1 MKVKRK
7 NHELEFEDVFLD
19 KIAKQRAKEDFSEE
33 IKLENPLS
41 RTNFL
46 ILNILIF
53 FTLLTLGV
61 FALKMQIFNKK
72 EYEALAQKNKY
83 ISISYSSERGIITDR
98 NNLPLVENEI
108 NFDLYYNYTQKE
120 QFEQNLALKEI
131 ALILNESEEQVEK
144 IIANPENK
152 LINENLLLLKKD
164 LSHQELVLYEA
175 KKEGLPFLTLKRRA
189 LRKYTESAC
198 LGHVLGYLGKI
209 SPDEFAS
216 TSEYAIADYVGRYG
230 IENVYE
236 NILKEKKGEVKIERT
251 AKGEE
256 ISRVVVSFPQS
267 GESVK
272 LEIDLALQ
280 KKTVEILKAT
290 LQEAQVKKGVV
301 MALNPKTG
309 AILSLVSLPCFDNN
323 LFAGGISESNWQK
336 LNLDPLNPQL
346 NRALGGLYPTGS
358 SLKPFVGIAALNEGI
373 ITENTSFY
381 CPKELCIE
389 NQYNPEKATCFPDN
403 VYHGWSNIKRAIAE
417 SVNPFFYLVAGGY
430 TPPKKSSVYYIPEL
444 PNKIKGLG
452 AEKLAQYLKMF
463 GFNEI
468 TKVDLT
474 GEVSGRVPTPEWKES
489 YFSDKTSQ
497 MWYLGDTY
505 NLSIGQGFMLAT
517 PLELAKAYM
526 TLINNGLILTPHI
539 AQKETQ
545 TEGKL
550 DIPKKHF
557 QTIKEGMRQ
566 CVTAGSCSRLKNLP
580 FTTAGKTGTAQ
591 VYSNREIYNNWIAT
605 FAPYEDPEILV
616 IVLIEEVEGL
626 RASAQQT
633 AEQLLYYYFV
643 AGKIT
648 SKEKTQSE

>member
-7 NHELEFEDVFLD
+7 NHEFEFEDVFLD
-19 KIAKQRAKEDFSEE
+19 KIAKQRAQEDFSEE

-41 RTNFL
+41 RKNFL

-53 FTLLTLGV
+53 LTLFTLGV
-61 FALKMQIFNKK
+61 FALKMQIFNKE

-83 ISISYSSERGIITDR
+83 VSISYSSERGIITDR
-98 NNLPLVENEI
+98 NNTPLVENEI
-108 NFDLYYNYTQKE
+108 SFDLYYNPEASSLKE
-120 QFEQNLALKEI
+120 QTEKDLALKEI
-131 ALILNESEEQVEK
+131 SLLLGKSKEK
-144 IIANPENK
+144 VQEIISNPENK
-152 LINENLLLLKKD
+152 LSSENLWLVKKD

-175 KKEGLPFLTLKRRA
+175 KKENLPFLTLERRA
-189 LRKYTESAC
+189 LRKYTEKAC

-209 SPDEFAS
+209 SKEEFAQSS
-216 TSEYAIADYVGRYG
+216 TYAIADFVGRSG

-256 ISRVVVSFPQS
+256 IARKVVSFPQS
-267 GESVK
+267 GDSVK

-280 KKTVEILKAT
+280 EKTVEILQAT
-290 LQEAQVKKGVV
+290 LEEAQVKKGVV

-323 LFAGGISESNWQK
+323 LFASGISENDWQK

-381 CPKELCIE
+381 CPLELCIE
-389 NQYNPEKATCFPDN
+389 NQYNPKEATCFPDN
-403 VYHGWSNIKRAIAE
+403 AYHGWSNIKRAIAE

-430 TPPKKSSVYYIPEL
+430 TPPKKSSVYYIPKL

-452 AEKLAQYLKMF
+452 AEKLAEYLKMF
-463 GFNEI
+463 GFNEA

-474 GEVSGRVPTPEWKES
+474 GEVSGRVPTPEWKEN
-489 YFSDKTSQ
+489 YFSDKASQ

-526 TLINNGLILTPHI
+526 TLINDGLIITPHI
-539 AQKETQ
+539 AQKETAI
-545 TEGKL
+545 EGKL
-550 DIPKKHF
+550 DIAEKYFKI
-557 QTIKEGMRQ
+557 IKEGMRQ
-566 CVTAGSCSRLKNLP
+566 CVTNGSCSRLKNLP

-591 VYSNREIYNNWIAT
+591 VYSNREIYNNWIAA
-605 FAPYEDPEILV
+605 FAPFEDPEILV

-643 AGKIT
+643 T
-648 SKEKTQSE
+648 SKIKQ

>member
-7 NHELEFEDVFLD
+7 NHEFEFEDVFLD
-19 KIAKQRAKEDFSEE
+19 KIAKERAKEDFSEE
-33 IKLENPLS
+33 IKLENPLA

-46 ILNILIF
+46 ILNLLIF
-53 FTLLTLGV
+53 FTLFTLGA

-72 EYEALAQKNKY
+72 EFEALAQKNKY
-83 ISISYSSERGIITDR
+83 ISVSYSSERGIITDR

-108 NFDLYYNYTQKE
+108 SFDLYYNENNLEKENSETLAFSEVALLLGETPQKIE
-120 QFEQNLALKEI
+120 EI
-131 ALILNESEEQVEK
+131 VSTAK
-144 IIANPENK
+144 ENK
-152 LINENLLLLKKD
+152 ALLGEEGVLLKKD
-164 LSHQELVLYEA
+164 LSHQELVLYET

-189 LRKYTESAC
+189 LRKYTENAC

-209 SPDEFAS
+209 SQDEFIS
-216 TSEYAIADYVGRYG
+216 SSEYAIADSVGRAG
-230 IENVYE
+230 IENVYA

-256 ISRVVVSFPQS
+256 IARKVVSFPQS

-280 KKTVEILKAT
+280 KKTVEILQAT
-290 LQEAQVKKGVV
+290 LEEAQVKKGVV
-301 MALNPKTG
+301 IALNPKTG

-323 LFAGGISESNWQK
+323 LFASGISENDWQT

-373 ITENTSFY
+373 ITENTSFF

-389 NQYNPEKATCFPDN
+389 NQYNPKEATCFPDWA
-403 VYHGWSNIKRAIAE
+403 YHGWSNLKRALAE

-430 TPPKKSSVYYIPEL
+430 TPPKKSSAYYLPEL

-452 AEKLAQYLKMF
+452 AEKLALYLKMF

-468 TKVDLT
+468 TKTDLT
-474 GEVSGRVPTPEWKES
+474 GEVQGRIPDPAWKEN
-489 YFSDKTSQ
+489 YFSSKAEQ

-505 NLSIGQGFMLAT
+505 NLSIGQGYMLAT

-526 TLINNGLILTPHI
+526 TLINNGLILTPRI
-539 AQKETQ
+539 AQKETVI
-545 TEGKL
+545 EGKL
-550 DIPKKHF
+550 DIPEKYFNIVKD
-557 QTIKEGMRQ
+557 GMRQ
-566 CVTAGSCSRLKNLP
+566 CVTTGSCSRLRNLP
-580 FTTAGKTGTAQ
+580 FTTAAKTGTAQ
-591 VYSNREIYNNWIAT
+591 VYSNREIYNNWVAA

-616 IVLIEEVEGL
+616 VVLIEEVEGL
-626 RASAQQT
+626 RASAQTT

-643 AGKIT
+643 ESKI
-648 SKEKTQSE
+648 KQ

>member
-7 NHELEFEDVFLD
+7 NHEFEFEDVFLD
-19 KIAKQRAKEDFSEE
+19 KIAKQRAREEFTEE

-41 RTNFL
+41 HKNFL
-46 ILNILIF
+46 ILNLLIF
-53 FTLLTLGV
+53 LTLFTLGV

-72 EYEALAQKNKY
+72 EYEALAEKNKY
-83 ISISYSSERGIITDR
+83 VSISYSSERGIITDQ
-98 NNLPLVENEI
+98 NNLALVENEI
-108 NFDLYYNYTQKE
+108 SFDLYYNPEENSLKE
-120 QFEQNLALKEI
+120 QAEKDLALKEI
-131 ALILNESEEQVEK
+131 SLLLGESKEKVEE
-144 IIANPENK
+144 IISNPENK
-152 LINENLLLLKKD
+152 LPGENLLLVKKN

-175 KKEGLPFLTLKRRA
+175 KKENLPFLILKRRA
-189 LRKYTESAC
+189 LRKYTENAC
-198 LGHVLGYLGKI
+198 LGHILGYLGKI
-209 SPDEFAS
+209 SKEEFAQS
-216 TSEYAIADYVGRYG
+216 NTYSIADSVGRAG

-256 ISRVVVSFPQS
+256 ISRQVVSFPQS
-267 GESVK
+267 GNSVK

-290 LQEAQVKKGVV
+290 LEEAQVKKGVV

-323 LFAGGISESNWQK
+323 LFASGISENDWQK

-373 ITENTSFY
+373 ITEKTSLY

-389 NQYNPEKATCFPDN
+389 NQFNPTEATCFPDN
-403 VYHGWSNIKRAIAE
+403 AYHGWSDIKRAIAE
-417 SVNPFFYLVAGGY
+417 SVNPFFYLIAGGY
-430 TPPKKSSVYYIPEL
+430 TPPKKSSIYYIPEL

-452 AEKLAQYLKMF
+452 AEKLAEYLKMF
-463 GFNEI
+463 GFNET

-489 YFSDKTSQ
+489 YFSDKTSR

-505 NLSIGQGFMLAT
+505 NLSIGQGYMLAT

-526 TLINNGLILTPHI
+526 TLINDGLIITPHI

-550 DIPKKHF
+550 NIAQKNF
-557 QTIKEGMRQ
+557 TIIKEGMRQ
-566 CVTAGSCSRLKNLP
+566 CVTNGSCSRLRNLP

-591 VYSNREIYNNWIAT
+591 VYSNREIYNNWIAA

-626 RASAQQT
+626 RASAQTT

-643 AGKIT
+643 ESHIK
-648 SKEKTQSE
+648 